1 MDCKGIYFFPL
12 IRCIFLFLQE
22 EPFFSKGYGGEWD
35 RGIVLC
41 VKSCFFHDKEAVG
54 GKQHIKTLIVSCC

>member
-22 EPFFSKGYGGEWD
+22 EPFFLKGYGGEQN

-41 VKSCFFHDKEAVG
+41 VKRCFFHDREAVG